1 MGMTVELHDKAA
13 RESGLSPRS
22 YQIIIW
28 WPRKSRPDLMAK
40 ATMIMCVEEK
50 NAPVDTSG
58 PDATEHSQQ
67 MVQHFIL

>member
-1 MGMTVELHDKAA
+1 
-13 RESGLSPRS
+13 
-22 YQIIIW
+22 
-28 WPRKSRPDLMAK
+28 
-40 ATMIMCVEEK
+40 MIMCVEEK